1 MAFNF
6 QITSTAQ
13 IAPKHGVKVLVY
25 GRAGVGKTRLV
36 VTTPR
41 PFLISAESGLLS
53 LRNHNIPVVELATI
67 EQLEDIHRFFK
78 ESEEAKN
85 YDTICIDSLTEIG
98 EVILSNSKPLVKDQ
112 RLAYNIMMDKMHL
125 FIRDFRDLK
134 GKHVYFAAQEESVEI
149 KTNVSI
155 LRAAMPGHKMGGKTP
170 YHFDEVFRMEIK
182 NDNNGVPHRV
192 LRTKANYAC
201 EAKDRSDALN
211 ELEPAHLGKIF
222 NKILAAPP
230 VKTKEKK

>member
-6 QITSTAQ
+6 QITSTAK

-36 VTTPR
+36 GTAPR

-112 RLAYNIMMDKMHL
+112 RLAYGIMIDKMHL
-125 FIRDFRDLK
+125 LIRDFRDLK
-134 GKHVYFAAQEESVEI
+134 GQHVYFAAQEESVEI
-149 KTNVSI
+149 DTDVSI
-155 LRAAMPGHKMGGKTP
+155 LRAAMPGRKMGGKTP

-222 NKILAAPP
+222 NKILVAPP

>member
-6 QITSTAQ
+6 QITSTAK

-36 VTTPR
+36 VTAPR

-67 EQLEDIHRFFK
+67 EQLADIHRFFK
-78 ESEEAKN
+78 ESAEAKN

-98 EVILSNSKPLVKDQ
+98 EVILLNAKPLVKDQ
-112 RLAYNIMMDKMHL
+112 RLAYGIMIDKMHL
-125 FIRDFRDLK
+125 LIRDFRDLQ

-149 KTNVSI
+149 DTDVSI
-155 LRAAMPGHKMGGKTP
+155 LRAAMPGRKMGGKTP

-182 NDNNGVPHRV
+182 NNNGVAHRV

-222 NKILAAPP
+222 NKILVAP